1 MAARLRQLRDRLGFS
16 QEGIASSI
24 GMKQRTWADWET
36 KPPDAFEHLAR
47 LVQRYNTSAD
57 YLLGLTDDPSPREG
71 PAPAPYVTEIIRS
84 LSELSDTR
92 RYELWKIT
100 EALVA
105 IELAQPSPL
114 DQAIAK
120 ATGKLDDDPHI
131 IGGTE

>member
-1 MAARLRQLRDRLGFS
+1 
-16 QEGIASSI
+16 
-24 GMKQRTWADWET
+24 MKQRTWADWET

-57 YLLGLTDDPSPREG
+57 YLLGLTDDPTKRDKN
-71 PAPAPYVTEIIRS
+71 APPLYLAEI
-84 LSELSDTR
+84 LDLLPELSDTR